1 MPFCRDVKA
10 KMHNMLKILS
20 AAILLGSMNMLYG
33 AVVLPPYFADNM
45 VLPAAKEIKV
55 RGKSSDGERISL
67 QIAGKKY
74 ETTADEN
81 GIWHIVILPLMPQKN
96 LSLIISGS
104 KSPVVLLK
112 NIAAGEL
119 FVCGGQ
125 SNMVLPVSYA
135 NDSGDFSYRA
145 SDDIRFYFN
154 GKWHILSEKNYK
166 DFQAVPFFFAVEYG
180 RMTDRIIGVS
190 VAAEGGTGIEAWLPV
205 ENIPET
211 LTGKRMKSLATDAEV
226 IAAAR
231 ADRANPMQPYGK
243 HRLARW
249 NLGRAYP
256 SELYTKYIIPL
267 KDMPVSGIIW
277 YQGES
282 NADSLTMASEYDLWL
297 RQLIDV
303 WRHVIADVPVLVVEL
318 PQYNSPAAESWDI
331 LRQAQQRGVQSV
343 AKAIMVNAYDLGDS
357 DNIHPKRKRAMGKRI
372 AETLNKYQNK

>member
-1 MPFCRDVKA
+1 
-10 KMHNMLKILS
+10 MLKILFG
-20 AAILLGSMNMLYG
+20 AILSGSINMLYG
-33 AVVLPPYFADNM
+33 TVVLPPYFADNM
-45 VLPAAKEIKV
+45 VLPANKEIKV
-55 RGKSSDGERISL
+55 SGKSADGERISL

-74 ETTADEN
+74 ETTVDKN
-81 GIWHIVILPLMPQKN
+81 GLWQIIILPLMPQKN

-104 KSPVVLLK
+104 NSPAVLLK
-112 NIAAGEL
+112 NIVVGEV

-125 SNMVLPVSYA
+125 SNMVVPVSYA
-135 NDSGDFSYRA
+135 NDSGDFSCSA

-154 GKWHILSEKNYK
+154 GKWQILSENNYK
-166 DFQAVPFFFAVEYG
+166 GFPSVPFFFAVEYG
-180 RMTDRIIGVS
+180 RMTDRTIGVS

-211 LTGKRMKSLATDAEV
+211 LTGKKLKSLATDAEV
-226 IAAAR
+226 IAAAK
-231 ADRANPMQPYGK
+231 ADRANPMLPYGK

-256 SELYTKYIIPL
+256 SELYIKYIIPL
-267 KDMPVSGIIW
+267 KDMPVSGMIW

-297 RQLIDV
+297 KQLIDV

-318 PQYNSPAAESWDI
+318 PQYSSSTAESWDI
-331 LRQAQQRGVQSV
+331 LRQAQQRGVQLVSN
-343 AKAIMVNAYDLGDS
+343 AIIVKAYDLGDS
-357 DNIHPKRKRAMGKRI
+357 DNIHPKRKRAMGRRI